1 MTTVQDP
8 RSSAPLGT
16 DAISAPRAV
25 PDALRVRVFTIPG
38 SHPGVAVQRM
48 LDHKGIAYK
57 RTDLLPVASWGV
69 LRALGFPHVT
79 VPAIKIDGRRTQGST
94 EITRELDRLI
104 PQPPLFPADP
114 EHRAAVEEAERF
126 GDRDLQECVRQ
137 ILLWAFKQN
146 AAPLRS
152 FMEGARI
159 GLPHGLGVSM
169 AGPFIA
175 MDARAHNVGDDVV
188 RDDLAALPDMLQ
200 RIDGWIAGGVLDG
213 ESLNAADFQ
222 LAASLRLAMSFDDL
236 RPAIEH
242 RPAGR
247 LALRV
252 VPDYPGR
259 IPPVLPAAWLEPL
272 RAAVT

>member
-1 MTTVQDP
+1 MTTVRDA
-8 RSSAPLGT
+8 RSSAPRAAA
-16 DAISAPRAV
+16 DISAPRAAEGA
-25 PDALRVRVFTIPG
+25 PKVRVFTIPG

-48 LDHKGIAYK
+48 LEYKGITFR

-69 LRALGFPHVT
+69 LRALGFPRVT
-79 VPAIKIDGRRTQGST
+79 VPAIRIDGQRTQGST

-104 PQPPLFPADP
+104 PEPPLFPADP
-114 EHRAAVEEAERF
+114 DHRAAVEEAERF
-126 GDRDLQECVRQ
+126 GDQDLQECIRQ
-137 ILLWAFKQN
+137 ILLWALKKN

-175 MDARAHNVGDDVV
+175 MDARAHNVGDLVV
-188 RDDLAALPDMLQ
+188 RDNLTALPGMLQ
-200 RIDGWIAGGVLDG
+200 RIDDWIADGVLDG
-213 ESLNAADFQ
+213 EQLNAADFQ
-222 LAASLRLAMSFDDL
+222 LAPSLRLAMSFDDL

-252 VPDYPGR
+252 VPDYPGK
-259 IPPVLPAAWLEPL
+259 IPPVLPTAWLEPL
-272 RAAVT
+272 QAPAT